1 VPGDATGLAIPAHG
15 EALRV
20 AGEAFLTEA
29 FRSFGSLSQ
38 DNRIV
43 RITRCEP
50 FFGGNSGQKLLLS
63 VEYAHA
69 EPGLHTD
76 LFVKFSRDFT
86 DAFRD
91 RRRHELEAE
100 VRFAALSRLPN
111 FPINVP
117 AACFADFHRES
128 GTGLLITQ
136 RIAFG
141 GGGIEPLRCMFS
153 RHS

>member
-1 VPGDATGLAIPAHG
+1 VQGDATGLAIPAHG
-15 EALRV
+15 EALRL

-29 FRSFGSLSQ
+29 FRSFGSLSR

-50 FFGGNSGQKLLLS
+50 FSGGNSGLKVLLS
-63 VEYAHA
+63 VQYAHA

-91 RRRHELEAE
+91 RRRHEL
-100 VRFAALSRLPN
+100 
-111 FPINVP
+111 
-117 AACFADFHRES
+117 
-128 GTGLLITQ
+128 
-136 RIAFG
+136 
-141 GGGIEPLRCMFS
+141 
-153 RHS
+153 